1 MTQAGHFIR
10 GRGKMHALF
19 RELYLTA
26 DLDDPYEAEEE
37 WRAERTRARARRM
50 VLQKRVQRHD

>member
-1 MTQAGHFIR
+1 
-10 GRGKMHALF
+10 MHALF

-37 WRAERTRARARRM
+37 WRTERTRARARRRI
-50 VLQKRVQRHD
+50 LEKRVQRHA